1 MTMADTTTWIKIDRN
16 IMRWGWYK
24 DNNTKAVFL
33 HLLLKA
39 NIKPNYFMGVMIQ
52 RGEVATSYNS
62 LAEET
67 GLTVKNARTAI
78 EHLKSTGELAIKRH
92 SKFSV
97 ISIVN
102 YDLYQSQPANR
113 TAINRQ
119 SSGNQV
125 ATIKEYKNGKNGK
138 NIYTR
143 ARENTVDSAWEDE
156 LNVPPGLRSRFPTKQ
171 DYLNWRDGVPD
182 EV

>member
-24 DNNTKAVFL
+24 DNNTKAVFI

-62 LAEET
+62 MAEET
-67 GLTVKNARTAI
+67 GLTVKNVRTAI
-78 EHLKSTGELAIKRH
+78 EHLKSTGELAVKRH

-119 SSGNQV
+119 SSGNQS
-125 ATIKEYKNGKNGK
+125 ATIKEYKNDKNGK
-138 NIYTR
+138 NIYR
-143 ARENTVDSAWEDE
+143 ARASDADLAWEDD
-156 LNVPPGLRSRFPTKQ
+156 LNVPPGLRGRFESK
-171 DYLNWRDGVPD
+171 DAYLRWKDGESD

>member
-1 MTMADTTTWIKIDRN
+1 MNMADTTTWIKIDRN

-119 SSGNQV
+119 SSGNQS

-138 NIYTR
+138 NIYMPPQ
-143 ARENTVDSAWEDE
+143 ALREWEKSIPERFRGRFETERDWKIFTGEEVGEDE
-156 LNVPPGLRSRFPTKQ
+156 
-171 DYLNWRDGVPD
+171 
-182 EV
+182 

>member
-1 MTMADTTTWIKIDRN
+1 MNMADTTTWIKIDRN

-78 EHLKSTGELAIKRH
+78 EHLKLTGELAIKRH

-102 YDLYQSQPANR
+102 YDLYQARGQSNGQSKGSQRAVKGQ
-113 TAINRQ
+113 Q
-119 SSGNQV
+119 SKN
-125 ATIKEYKNGKNGK
+125 IRKKEVK

-143 ARENTVDSAWEDE
+143 AREEDE
-156 LNVPPGLRSRFPTKQ
+156 
-171 DYLNWRDGVPD
+171 DYSWESDAGVP
-182 EV
+182 ESLHGQFESAESYQRWLRGEPEYEI

>member
-1 MTMADTTTWIKIDRN
+1 
-16 IMRWGWYK
+16 MRWGWYK
-24 DNNTKAVFL
+24 DNNTKAVFI

-62 LAEET
+62 MAEET
-67 GLTVKNARTAI
+67 GLTVKNVRTAI
-78 EHLKSTGELAIKRH
+78 EHLKSTGELAVKRH

-119 SSGNQV
+119 SSGNQS
-125 ATIKEYKNGKNGK
+125 ATIKEYKNDKNGK
-138 NIYTR
+138 NIYAR
-143 ARENTVDSAWEDE
+143 ARNWEKE
-156 LNVPPGLRSRFPTKQ
+156 ESVPPGLIGRFESREK
-171 DYLNWRDGVPD
+171 YLQWRDGEPD